1 MWNIINFEVFRALKK
16 KSFWYASIAPV
27 LIILAVLGIE
37 KLSIQN
43 AQKNAAT
50 QDQNFSQSAKIAV
63 LDDSGL
69 IDPKLLAAQNIG
81 TEPNQQAGIDAVKNG
96 QLAAFFYYP
105 QNPETSGIQVYA
117 QDQGISLTQPYNDA
131 ATNLLKQ
138 GVAKSVNAT
147 TGNSEAVQILEK
159 SPAVTAITYKNGAEF
174 NDLTNIIAPG
184 IFAAIFFLVV
194 ILLSYTMISSTAE
207 EKANKTAEILLTSI
221 KARTLILGKIISLI
235 ILGLVQIA
243 ILTIPFV
250 CAYVF
255 FPSRL
260 GLPSGI
266 TLSSIPINPVTV
278 TFAALFFIIG
288 LIMYIGFVVGL
299 GALFPGGNDASRF
312 MGFAIIWNYV
322 PIYAITSVI
331 SSPHALVVTVF
342 TYFPLTAPT
351 TLALA
356 QRGRQP
362 VCRGVV
368 CRARGPNFKRDCRR
382 LVCRP
387 RLPLRLHGIR
397 PPCWVKRTAA
407 ELNV

>member
-43 AQKNAAT
+43 AQNNAAI
-50 QDQNFSQSAKIAV
+50 QDQNFTQSAKISV
-63 LDDSGL
+63 LDNSGL
-69 IDPKLLAAQNIG
+69 IDTHLLAAQHIG
-81 TEPNQQAGIDAVKNG
+81 LEPNKQAGIAAVKSDE
-96 QLAAFFYYP
+96 LAAFFYYP

-117 QDQGISLTQPYNDA
+117 QDQGLSISQPYNDV
-131 ATNLLKQ
+131 ATSLLQ
-138 GVAKSVNAT
+138 QSVAKAVSAV

-174 NDLTNIIAPG
+174 NDLANAIAPG

-235 ILGLVQIA
+235 ILGLIQIA
-243 ILTIPFV
+243 VLTIPFV
-250 CAYVF
+250 IAYVF

-260 GLPSGI
+260 GLSGGI
-266 TLSSIPINPVTV
+266 ALSSIPVNPVAV
-278 TFAALFFIIG
+278 TFAALFFIVG

-312 MGFAIIWNYV
+312 MGLAIIWNFV
-322 PIYAITSVI
+322 PIYALTSLI
-331 SSPHALVVTVF
+331 SSPHALVVTIF

-351 TLALA
+351 TILLRNALGSLSIPESFGALA
-356 QRGRQP
+356 VLILSAVIAVWFAVRAFRYGSMEYGRR
-362 VCRGVV
+362 VGL
-368 CRARGPNFKRDCRR
+368 KE
-382 LVCRP
+382 L
-387 RLPLRLHGIR
+387 LR
-397 PPCWVKRTAA
+397 
-407 ELNV
+407 N